1 MYIHCM
7 VRQLRARSVHFGSLK
22 FGVHYLL
29 IAVQN
34 EREGPGR
41 GGRGEEE
48 EGGRR
53 EGVRETERREGGERR
68 VREGRRGGG
77 KRKER
82 REGGRERGREER
94 GE

>member
-29 IAVQN
+29 ITAQN

-41 GGRGEEE
+41 GGGRRGRRE
-48 EGGRR
+48 EGGGGGR
-53 EGVRETERREGGERR
+53 EG
-68 VREGRRGGG
+68 
-77 KRKER
+77 R
-82 REGGRERGREER
+82 REGGRM
-94 GE
+94 